1 MDFPRP
7 PHILLLVDDEE
18 RNLGLLETLLSPHGW
33 RTSRALEGETALR
46 LAAAEAPDCIL
57 LDMMLP
63 GLDGFEV
70 CRRLKADPATSL
82 IPVIMVTALQ
92 KREDR
97 ARGLEAGADD
107 FISKPVNPEELRARV
122 RSLLRLRFLHEEL
135 AERLRQLRAAEALR
149 QQLTHLLIHDLNGPL
164 SALKLNLSILL
175 AGLEE
180 PLRPQQ
186 QAILTNALGNAE
198 HLSRLIRTLLDI
210 ARLEEGRLPV
220 KQEPLSLAALAGAAC
235 REQEAAFRAKGVTL
249 EEALLPDLPPVLGDE
264 DLLSRVLDNLLR
276 NALEFTPA
284 GGRVTVSAGG
294 GAGGVTLSVRDTG
307 QGIPAAFREKIFD
320 KFAQAEVGA
329 QGGRRGTGLG
339 LTLCRLAVEAHN
351 GRIWVESTEGRGS
364 CFFVTLPGAGEE
376 ADA

>member
-18 RNLGLLETLLSPHGW
+18 RNLSLLESFLSPHGW

-92 KREDR
+92 KCEDR

-164 SALKLNLSILL
+164 SALKVNLSILL

-220 KQEPLSLAALAGAAC
+220 KQEPLSLAALAATAC

-249 EEALLPDLPPVLGDE
+249 EDALPPDLPPVLGDE

-294 GAGGVTLSVRDTG
+294 EAGGVILSVRDTG

-339 LTLCRLAVEAHN
+339 LTLCRLAVEAHD
-351 GRIWVESTEGRGS
+351 GRIWVESAEGRGS
-364 CFFVTLPGAGEE
+364 CFFVALPGAGEE

>member
-1 MDFPRP
+1 MHFPRI
-7 PHILLLVDDEE
+7 PHILLVDDEE
-18 RNLGLLETLLSPHGW
+18 RNLGLLEGLLRPHGC
-33 RTSRALEGETALR
+33 RTTRASDGGTALR

-57 LDMMLP
+57 LDVKLP

-70 CRRLKADPATSL
+70 CRRLKAAPATAG
-82 IPVIMVTALQ
+82 IPVIMITALQ
-92 KREDR
+92 EREDR

-107 FISKPVNPEELRARV
+107 FLSKPVNTHELRARL

-135 AERLRQLRAAEALR
+135 AERLRQLRAAEALKE
-149 QQLTHLLIHDLNGPL
+149 QLTHLLIHDLNGPL
-164 SALKLNLSILL
+164 SALKVNLSILL

-220 KQEPLSLAALAGAAC
+220 KHEPLALAALAVAAC
-235 REQEAAFRAKGVTL
+235 REQEAAFQAKGVTL
-249 EEALLPDLPPVLGDE
+249 EEALPAGLPPVLGDE
-264 DLLSRVLDNLLR
+264 DLLARVLDNLLR
-276 NALEFTPA
+276 NALAFTPA
-284 GGRVTVSAGG
+284 GGRVTVSAAG
-294 GAGGVTLSVRDTG
+294 GAGGVTLSVRDSG

-351 GRIWVESTEGRGS
+351 GRIWVESAEGRGS
-364 CFFVTLPGAGEE
+364 CFFVALPGAGEE

>member
-18 RNLGLLETLLSPHGW
+18 RN
-33 RTSRALEGETALR
+33 
-46 LAAAEAPDCIL
+46 
-57 LDMMLP
+57 
-63 GLDGFEV
+63 
-70 CRRLKADPATSL
+70 
-82 IPVIMVTALQ
+82 
-92 KREDR
+92 
-97 ARGLEAGADD
+97 
-107 FISKPVNPEELRARV
+107 
-122 RSLLRLRFLHEEL
+122 L

-164 SALKLNLSILL
+164 SALKVNLSILL

-220 KQEPLSLAALAGAAC
+220 KQEPLSLAALAAAAC

-307 QGIPAAFREKIFD
+307 QGIPEAFREKIFD

-351 GRIWVESTEGRGS
+351 GRIWVESAEGRGS
-364 CFFVTLPGAGEE
+364 CFFVALPGAGEE

>member
-18 RNLGLLETLLSPHGW
+18 RNLSLLESFLSPHGW

-92 KREDR
+92 KCEDR

-164 SALKLNLSILL
+164 SALKVNLSILL

-249 EEALLPDLPPVLGDE
+249 EEALPPDLPPVLGDE

-351 GRIWVESTEGRGS
+351 GRIWVESAEGRGS
-364 CFFVTLPGAGEE
+364 CFFVALPGAGEE

>member
-18 RNLGLLETLLSPHGW
+18 RNLSLLESFLSPHGW

-92 KREDR
+92 KCEDR

-164 SALKLNLSILL
+164 SALKVNLSILL

-220 KQEPLSLAALAGAAC
+220 KQEPLSLAALAATAC

-249 EEALLPDLPPVLGDE
+249 EEALPPDLPPVLGDE

-294 GAGGVTLSVRDTG
+294 EAGGVILSVRDTG

-339 LTLCRLAVEAHN
+339 LTLCRLAVEAHD
-351 GRIWVESTEGRGS
+351 GRIWVESAEGRGS
-364 CFFVTLPGAGEE
+364 CFFVALPGAGEE

>member
-18 RNLGLLETLLSPHGW
+18 RNLSLLESFLSPHGW

-82 IPVIMVTALQ
+82 IPVIMLTALQ

-164 SALKLNLSILL
+164 SALKVNLSILL

-249 EEALLPDLPPVLGDE
+249 EEALPPDLPPVLGDE

-351 GRIWVESTEGRGS
+351 GRIWVESAEGRGS
-364 CFFVTLPGAGEE
+364 CFFVALPGAGEE